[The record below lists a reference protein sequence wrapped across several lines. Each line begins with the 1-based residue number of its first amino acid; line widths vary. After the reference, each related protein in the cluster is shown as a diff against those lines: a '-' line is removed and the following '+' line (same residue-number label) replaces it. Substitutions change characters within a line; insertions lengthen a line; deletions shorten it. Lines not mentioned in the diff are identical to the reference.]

1 MSERRGVAEA
11 AGEAVAGKA
20 AGIVVDGVIAI
31 ALAVAGALTGSFST
45 VWGFAV
51 AHPAEC
57 ALWTAAF
64 LFAGAFLGMLASRLL
79 EFGARA
85 RRVDYL
91 RRSFEFMP
99 PRRRA
104 IVALALHDGVVR
116 LPDLDTDA
124 ATLCQLG
131 ILGAPPFGFRLR
143 AVDYTIQPAVAD
155 FMRAHGEEWTR
166 HMGAEEARRVVYGGA
181 SGEAAERGADTE
193 GVSA

>member
-1 MSERRGVAEA
+1 MSARGGAAEA
-11 AGEAVAGKA
+11 AGDAVVGKA
-20 AGIVVDGVIAI
+20 VGIVVEGTITL

-51 AHPAEC
+51 DHPFEC
-57 ALWTAAF
+57 ALWTGAF

-116 LPDLDTDA
+116 LPDLDADA

-131 ILGAPPFGFRLR
+131 ILGAPPFGFRLC

-155 FMRAHGEEWTR
+155 VMRAHGEEWTR
-166 HMGAEEARRVVYGGA
+166 HMGAEEARRVVYGSA
-181 SGEAAERGADTE
+181 SGGTAERGADKE